1 MLHDQTVKDRERIE
15 YRNRLL
21 RQKRDEL
28 NMKKQTKK
36 VETEEKEKK
45 LEKFFD
51 TVKPKIDADPIRA
64 ISFTEVRKQIFIT
77 IVKDFSLNLQI
88 FCYSFL
94 KGSS

>member
-36 VETEEKEKK
+36 AETEEKEKK

-77 IVKDFSLNLQI
+77 TVSYTHLTLPTICSV
-88 FCYSFL
+88 
-94 KGSS
+94 